1 MHVIDVDP
9 GSMILVAIYIILAA
23 ALLAFVAI
31 GLNRRKKPPK
41 IP

>member
-1 MHVIDVDP
+1 MHIIDIDP
-9 GSMILVAIYIILAA
+9 GSIILVAICVILAA
-23 ALLAFVAI
+23 ALLASVAI